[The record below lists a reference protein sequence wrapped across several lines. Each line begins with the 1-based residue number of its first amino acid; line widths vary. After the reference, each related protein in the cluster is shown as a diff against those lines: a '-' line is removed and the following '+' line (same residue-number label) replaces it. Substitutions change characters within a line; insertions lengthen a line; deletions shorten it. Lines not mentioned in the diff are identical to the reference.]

1 MKGHVMKL
9 RGDLMRSSKHY
20 ELEALSIQVIIEQAA
35 HELKYGDPRV
45 SKSKSDGSRSGGTS
59 GIIVD
64 VMDRRSAFE
73 SRTHRWHCLGA
84 MGSVKMLSYRY

>member
-9 RGDLMRSSKHY
+9 RGDLIRSSKHY

-35 HELKYGDPRV
+35 HELKYGEPRV
-45 SKSKSDGSRSGGTS
+45 SKSKSDGSRS

-73 SRTHRWHCLGA
+73 SRIHRWHCLRA
-84 MGSVKMLSYRY
+84 MGSVKMLLYRY